1 MHADSGYELTA
12 IISCVTHERKSLTN
26 PLQTPDSIPAE
37 MVGARGSQDLSNRES
52 AVWPSQSQRNRKRK
66 VLIPPNKPFQGS
78 RNDKNVRCQRQ
89 LAGAQTDGARSEG
102 NCHFLSKG
110 LPSELGA
117 RGPGTSR
124 APRGQRTARAW
135 GPAPEPAPQGRQK
148 LKPSAVARSRK
159 DPLLG
164 PPSGRNWGAAQQ
176 RPHTPCPSITRKGV
190 GGPDTC
196 KQM

>member
-1 MHADSGYELTA
+1 MLRALACRDSGSELTA
-12 IISCVTHERKSLTN
+12 ITSRVTHERKSLAN

-37 MVGARGSQDLSNRES
+37 IVGTRGSPDLSNPES

-110 LPSELGA
+110 LPSELGV
-117 RGPGTSR
+117 RGPWRLQGPAGS
-124 APRGQRTARAW
+124 ADSPHP
-135 GPAPEPAPQGRQK
+135 GPAPEPAPQGRQE
-148 LKPSAVARSRK
+148 LKPSAVARSRE
-159 DPLLG
+159 DPLLSKG
-164 PPSGRNWGAAQQ
+164 RTLPAPP
-176 RPHTPCPSITRKGV
+176 
-190 GGPDTC
+190 
-196 KQM
+196 